1 MTEPPPASE
10 RRRSATAS
18 TASGAGRALA
28 ARRARKKSLLGQ
40 LESLRKQSGAIVGE
54 LYALTARSL
63 LKRLETIEDLEAE
76 RRFRQRKSRSPRTT
90 ASPGAAPGAETSPLS
105 PKTSA

>member
-18 TASGAGRALA
+18 TASGTGPAL

-54 LYALTARSL
+54 IYALTARSL